1 MLAAPANGYAATA
14 TLMPGTLGPISS
26 DPKPQLLARID
37 LSPGKR
43 EESALYSAIPRRH
56 TNRGPYDP
64 LQPLSQDFVAA
75 LSRLPGDDMDVKLFL
90 FTDEAQRTKIVEVSF
105 AANKDI
111 YADPDVQR
119 GSEPWIRLKWS
130 AVQQY
135 RDGLTVDAFGLPP
148 VGTAIAKMMTPGML
162 AWAGSHSKK
171 TGYSSLMLSASLI
184 GLIAVRD
191 RYAQDLCLR
200 AGRLWQRAH
209 LFATAQGVAA
219 RPCNEAVEMIDHERA
234 LDKPASR
241 AALLAQIMGDT
252 SWQPT
257 FVFYMGYP
265 TLTAHASPRRP
276 VEAVLIR

>member
-1 MLAAPANGYAATA
+1 
-14 TLMPGTLGPISS
+14 
-26 DPKPQLLARID
+26 
-37 LSPGKR
+37 
-43 EESALYSAIPRRH
+43 
-56 TNRGPYDP
+56 
-64 LQPLSQDFVAA
+64 
-75 LSRLPGDDMDVKLFL
+75 
-90 FTDEAQRTKIVEVSF
+90 
-105 AANKDI
+105 
-111 YADPDVQR
+111 
-119 GSEPWIRLKWS
+119 
-130 AVQQY
+130 
-135 RDGLTVDAFGLPP
+135 
-148 VGTAIAKMMTPGML
+148 MMTPGML